1 MGEFSRDSHMGSRL
15 RSTLLAAVLLMSMVA
30 PLAAG
35 QSDAS
40 TTNAFGVEY
49 EWSNL
54 DDDVLTLT
62 GLSMESIL
70 ADVMDSADDAGMDL
84 LLAQA
89 NTGSSSLIVSQ
100 SLGEATTMDGVDVT
114 PRITTVAV
122 AHGMVMDA
130 AFDYLWDDAMAEIDM
145 AGSIS
150 WENMLNMAVVHT
162 EYLDADNLLHAIE
175 TSVTSVASQ
184 DLTLALAGS
193 MTGDGESISV
203 DTTFSI
209 ASGWDVTNG
218 VLEVGFSEPSEL
230 ITTMM
235 SMSPGDVL
243 DWECTFDETEMPSS
257 SMVGGEHWMMDVCND
272 VTGSY
277 AGTSWFEVELT
288 GAPSDLFDLPAGDW
302 DVSIS
307 DSVSVSGAIN
317 KTDAEGMH
325 GWFDLTEA
333 EAQTITLADG
343 TTLAGVLEADT
354 APLPVTLPESVG
366 MIGGSLVMAIG
377 EELAASLE
385 STIESN
391 EFLADLFADDGG
403 DDEDSFMCD
412 DGEEIP
418 WDWVNDG
425 MEDCSN
431 GEDEGYMWVFAYDHC
446 DDGEGLSSYAC
457 WDDAWDEDEDG
468 SPEYVEEFWNYQ
480 CAQLTDGSWE
490 CATDFVNY
498 YDECA
503 YEDVGYLECWLS
515 EWDTDGDGAYD
526 LGSDGYWDDEC
537 EQLTDGGWACV
548 RADDDG
554 DDVFV
559 CDDGTEIPASW
570 ENDGEEDCSNGE
582 DEWDA
587 EEDVFVCDDGTEIP
601 ASWENDGEEDCANGE
616 DEWDVEEDVFVCDDG
631 SEIPAS
637 WENDG
642 EEDCANGEDEWDV
655 DEDAL
660 NPSDAMVTVF
670 DAIANSTF
678 ENAMETFGQNLEVRL
693 DDQTEVILYHDAM
706 AYGLWDPTSG
716 SFVGAYLLVTEDEMV
731 NDDYTCTNGEVV
743 PSDWVNDGFEDCMDG
758 SDEGTS
764 WEAPEDNRTWV
775 VLVGPGTTAYGAA
788 PVGISVTYV
797 MGQQA
802 VDDQTA
808 MAEQDSIEDLV
819 DLTDYDPYLVQAVQ
833 DGIDPTTV
841 PAPEPSTDD
850 NATSNNS
857 TADDAESPEEGLLP
871 APGLFASLSVVAL
884 AAIAFRRD

>member
-1 MGEFSRDSHMGSRL
+1 MREFTRIILMASRL

-35 QSDAS
+35 QAAGSS
-40 TTNAFGVEY
+40 NNAFGVEY

-100 SLGEATTMDGVDVT
+100 SLGEAMTMDGVDVT

-150 WENMLNMAVVHT
+150 WENMLNLAVVHT
-162 EYLDADNLLHAIE
+162 EYLDANNLLHAIE

-193 MTGDGESISV
+193 MTGGGESISV

-209 ASGWDVTNG
+209 ASGWNVTNG

-257 SMVGGEHWMMDVCND
+257 GMVGGEHWMMDVCDD

-317 KTDAEGMH
+317 TTDAEGMY
-325 GWFDLTEA
+325 GWFDLTET

-366 MIGGSLVMAIG
+366 MIGESLVMAIG

-403 DDEDSFMCD
+403 DDEGYFMCD

-418 WDWVNDG
+418 WGWVNDGVEDCSNGEDEYDGGEDYFICDDGQEILWDWVNDG

-431 GEDEGYMWVFAYDHC
+431 GEDEGYVWVFAYEHC

-457 WDDAWDEDEDG
+457 WDEAWDEDGDG
-468 SPEYVEEFWNYQ
+468 VPEHVEEFWNYE

-490 CATDFVNY
+490 CETDFVNH

-570 ENDGEEDCSNGE
+570 ENDGG
-582 DEWDA
+582 
-587 EEDVFVCDDGTEIP
+587 
-601 ASWENDGEEDCANGE
+601 EDCANGE
-616 DEWDVEEDVFVCDDG
+616 DEWDVEQDVFVCDDG

-642 EEDCANGEDEWDV
+642 EENCANGEDEWDV

-670 DAIANSTF
+670 EAIANSTF

-693 DDQTEVILYHDAM
+693 EDQTEVILYHDAM

-731 NDDYTCTNGEVV
+731 DDDFTCDNGEDI
-743 PSDWVNDGFEDCMDG
+743 PAHWVNDGFEDCMDG

-833 DGIDPTTV
+833 NGIDPTTV
-841 PAPEPSTDD
+841 PAPDPSTDN
-850 NATSNNS
+850 NATS
-857 TADDAESPEEGLLP
+857 TDDAESPEEGLLP

>member
-1 MGEFSRDSHMGSRL
+1 
-15 RSTLLAAVLLMSMVA
+15 
-30 PLAAG
+30 
-35 QSDAS
+35 
-40 TTNAFGVEY
+40 
-49 EWSNL
+49 
-54 DDDVLTLT
+54 
-62 GLSMESIL
+62 
-70 ADVMDSADDAGMDL
+70 
-84 LLAQA
+84 
-89 NTGSSSLIVSQ
+89 
-100 SLGEATTMDGVDVT
+100 
-114 PRITTVAV
+114 
-122 AHGMVMDA
+122 
-130 AFDYLWDDAMAEIDM
+130 
-145 AGSIS
+145 
-150 WENMLNMAVVHT
+150 
-162 EYLDADNLLHAIE
+162 
-175 TSVTSVASQ
+175 
-184 DLTLALAGS
+184 
-193 MTGDGESISV
+193 
-203 DTTFSI
+203 
-209 ASGWDVTNG
+209 
-218 VLEVGFSEPSEL
+218 
-230 ITTMM
+230 
-235 SMSPGDVL
+235 
-243 DWECTFDETEMPSS
+243 
-257 SMVGGEHWMMDVCND
+257 
-272 VTGSY
+272 
-277 AGTSWFEVELT
+277 
-288 GAPSDLFDLPAGDW
+288 
-302 DVSIS
+302 
-307 DSVSVSGAIN
+307 
-317 KTDAEGMH
+317 
-325 GWFDLTEA
+325 
-333 EAQTITLADG
+333 
-343 TTLAGVLEADT
+343 
-354 APLPVTLPESVG
+354 VTLPESVG
-366 MIGGSLVMAIG
+366 MIGESLVMAIG

-403 DDEDSFMCD
+403 DDEDYFMCD

-431 GEDEGYMWVFAYDHC
+431 GEDEYEGGEDYFICDDGEEIPWDWVNDGMEDCSNGEDEGYVWVFAYDHC

-468 SPEYVEEFWNYQ
+468 SPEYVEEYWNYQ

-490 CATDFVNY
+490 CATDYVNY
-498 YDECA
+498 FDECA

-537 EQLTDGGWACV
+537 EQLTDGRWACV

-570 ENDGEEDCSNGE
+570 ENDGEEDCTNGE
-582 DEWDA
+582 DEWDV
-587 EEDVFVCDDGTEIP
+587 EEDVFVCDDGSEIP

-642 EEDCANGEDEWDV
+642 GEDCANGEDEWDV

-670 DAIANSTF
+670 EAIANSTF
-678 ENAMETFGQNLEVRL
+678 ENALETFGQNLEVRL

-706 AYGLWDPTSG
+706 AYGLWDPASG
-716 SFVGAYLLVTEDEMV
+716 SFVGASFLVTEEEMV
-731 NDDYTCTNGEVV
+731 DDDYTCTNGEVV
-743 PSDWVNDGFEDCMDG
+743 PADWVNDGYEDCMDG

-764 WEAPEDNRTWV
+764 WEAPSDDRTWF
-775 VLVGPGTTAYGAA
+775 VLVGPITTAYAAA
-788 PVGISVTYV
+788 PVGISITYV

-850 NATSNNS
+850 NATS
-857 TADDAESPEEGLLP
+857 TDDAESPEEGLLP
-871 APGLFASLSVVAL
+871 APGLFASLSVVAF

>member
-1 MGEFSRDSHMGSRL
+1 MREFTRILLMASRL

-35 QSDAS
+35 QAAGSS
-40 TTNAFGVEY
+40 NNAFGVEY

-100 SLGEATTMDGVDVT
+100 SLGEAMTMDGVDVT

-150 WENMLNMAVVHT
+150 WENMLNLAVVHT
-162 EYLDADNLLHAIE
+162 EYLDANNLLHAIE

-193 MTGDGESISV
+193 MTGGGESISV

-209 ASGWDVTNG
+209 ASGWNVTNG

-257 SMVGGEHWMMDVCND
+257 GMVGGEHWMMDVCDD

-317 KTDAEGMH
+317 TTDAEGMY
-325 GWFDLTEA
+325 GWFDLTET

-366 MIGGSLVMAIG
+366 MIGESLVMAIG

-385 STIESN
+385 STVESN

-403 DDEDSFMCD
+403 DDEDYFM
-412 DGEEIP
+412 
-418 WDWVNDG
+418 
-425 MEDCSN
+425 
-431 GEDEGYMWVFAYDHC
+431 
-446 DDGEGLSSYAC
+446 
-457 WDDAWDEDEDG
+457 
-468 SPEYVEEFWNYQ
+468 
-480 CAQLTDGSWE
+480 
-490 CATDFVNY
+490 
-498 YDECA
+498 
-503 YEDVGYLECWLS
+503 
-515 EWDTDGDGAYD
+515 
-526 LGSDGYWDDEC
+526 
-537 EQLTDGGWACV
+537 
-548 RADDDG
+548 
-554 DDVFV
+554 
-559 CDDGTEIPASW
+559 
-570 ENDGEEDCSNGE
+570 
-582 DEWDA
+582 
-587 EEDVFVCDDGTEIP
+587 
-601 ASWENDGEEDCANGE
+601 
-616 DEWDVEEDVFVCDDG
+616 CDDG

-642 EEDCANGEDEWDV
+642 EEDCPNGEDEWDAGN
-655 DEDAL
+655 DSLD
-660 NPSDAMVTVF
+660 PSDAMVTVF
-670 DAIANSTF
+670 ETIAESTF

-693 DDQTEVILYHDAM
+693 EDQTEVILYHDAM
-706 AYGLWDPTSG
+706 AYGLWDPASG
-716 SFVGAYLLVTEDEMV
+716 SFVGASILVTEDEMV
-731 NDDYTCTNGEVV
+731 DDDFTCDNGEVI
-743 PSDWVNDGFEDCMDG
+743 PAHWVNDGWNDCMDG

-841 PAPEPSTDD
+841 PAPVPSTDD
-850 NATSNNS
+850 NSTSDNATTS
-857 TADDAESPEEGLLP
+857 DDAESPEEGLLP

>member
-1 MGEFSRDSHMGSRL
+1 MGEFSLRIFMGSRL
-15 RSTLLAAVLLMSMVA
+15 RSTLLAAVLLCSMVA

-35 QSDAS
+35 QTSGS
-40 TTNAFGVEY
+40 TINAFGVEY

-70 ADVMDSADDAGMDL
+70 ADVMASADDAGMDL

-100 SLGEATTMDGVDVT
+100 SFGEAATLNGVAVT

-193 MTGDGESISV
+193 MTGGGESIAL

-209 ASGWDVTNG
+209 ASGWEVTNG

-235 SMSPGDVL
+235 SMSPGDFL

-257 SMVGGEHWMMDVCND
+257 SMVGGEHWMMDVCDD

-307 DSVSVSGAIN
+307 DSVSVSGAIDT
-317 KTDAEGMH
+317 TDADGMY

-343 TTLAGVLEADT
+343 TTMGGVLEADT
-354 APLPVTLPESVG
+354 APLPLTLPESVG
-366 MIGGSLVMAIG
+366 LIGESLVMAIG

-385 STIESN
+385 STIENN

-403 DDEDSFMCD
+403 SDETWDDYDDYFICD

-431 GEDEGYMWVFAYDHC
+431 GEDEGYVWYFAYDHC

-457 WDDAWDEDEDG
+457 WDEAWDEDDDG
-468 SPEYVEEFWNYQ
+468 APEYVEEFWNYQ

-490 CATDFVNY
+490 CETDFVNY

-503 YEDVGYLECWLS
+503 YEDVSYLECWLS

-548 RADDDG
+548 RANDEG

-559 CDDGTEIPASW
+559 CDDGSEIPASW
-570 ENDGEEDCSNGE
+570 ENDGDEDCADGE
-582 DEWDA
+582 DEW
-587 EEDVFVCDDGTEIP
+587 E
-601 ASWENDGEEDCANGE
+601 
-616 DEWDVEEDVFVCDDG
+616 VEEDVFVCDDG

-642 EEDCANGEDEWDV
+642 DEDCADGEDEWEV
-655 DEDAL
+655 EEDAL
-660 NPSDAMVTVF
+660 NPSAAVTTVF
-670 DAIANSTF
+670 EAIANSTF
-678 ENAMETFGQNLEVRL
+678 ENALDTFGQNLEVRL
-693 DDQTEVILYHDAM
+693 EDQTEVILYHDAM
-706 AYGLWDPTSG
+706 AYGLWDPASG
-716 SFVGAYLLVTEDEMV
+716 SFVGAYLLVTEDESV
-731 NDDYTCTNGEVV
+731 DDDFTCDSGEVI
-743 PSDWVNDGFEDCMDG
+743 SGDWVNDGMDDCWDG

-764 WEAPEDNRTWV
+764 WEPSEDNRTWF
-775 VLVGPGTTAYGAA
+775 VLVGPSTTAYGAA
-788 PVGISVTYV
+788 PVGISVNYV

-802 VDDQTA
+802 VDDQSA
-808 MAEQDSIEDLV
+808 MAEQDTIEELV
-819 DLTDYDPYLVQAVQ
+819 DLSEYNPYLVEAVQ

-841 PAPEPSTDD
+841 PAPEPVNDD
-850 NATSNNS
+850 GIDNS
-857 TADDAESPEEGLLP
+857 TSSGDAESPVEGLLP
-871 APGLFASLSVVAL
+871 APGLFASMVVVAF
-884 AAIAFRRD
+884 AAIALRRD